1 VEQTVPALALALA
14 LMDYAALALMDY
26 AALALMDYAA
36 LALMDYA
43 ALALMDYAAPGSERV
58 DGRKT
63 QTEADAAA
71 VEDGAGEA
79 QLAVQPFE
87 VGLPATGL
95 EPRFAANDDAS
106 AVER

>member
-14 LMDYAALALMDY
+14 LIDYAALALI
-26 AALALMDYAA
+26 DYAA

-71 VEDGAGEA
+71 VEDGAGGEA